1 MVGRVERWSPKVLW
15 AMDGLCVILWAML
28 NTNEF
33 GQPVGNDLG
42 GWVPPPMIPDVV
54 LNGRYVRLRPL
65 IVEDAESVH
74 AVLAQAHPD
83 LWTYM
88 PFGPF
93 YSIDD
98 ASEYFRY
105 MLGQS
110 DWRPYIIEVD
120 GLVQGFKS
128 YLRINPPDGV
138 VEIGSIVFSPQLQRT
153 TAATESVYLMMRH
166 AFESG
171 YRRVEWK
178 CDSLH
183 RVSRAAAKRLGFRY
197 EGTFVNATHY
207 KGRSRDTAW
216 FAVTADEWP
225 SRLQRLEAWL
235 DPANFDQDGHQLRP
249 LSTLGEIEH

>member
-1 MVGRVERWSPKVLW
+1 MW
-15 AMDGLCVILWAML
+15 AFTLPDTGGYCVILSAMS
-28 NTNEF
+28 NTNDF
-33 GQPVGNDLG
+33 GQPVGNDLR
-42 GWVPPPMIPDVV
+42 GWVPPPMIPDAV
-54 LNGRYVRLRPL
+54 LSGIYVRLRPL
-65 IVEDAESVH
+65 TVDDAEAVH
-74 AVLAQAHPD
+74 LALGEARHD

-93 YSIDD
+93 CSVED
-98 ASEYFRY
+98 ASDYLRY
-105 MLGQS
+105 MVDQS

-138 VEIGSIVFSPQLQRT
+138 IEIGSIVFSPRLQRT

-166 AFESG
+166 AFDSG

-183 RVSRAAAKRLGFRY
+183 HVSRRAAERLGFRY

-216 FAVTADEWP
+216 FAVTSEEWLD
-225 SRLQRLEAWL
+225 RRRRLEAWL
-235 DPANFDQDGHQLRP
+235 DPANFNQNGHQLRA
-249 LSTLGEIEH
+249 LSTLDGRDS

>member
-1 MVGRVERWSPKVLW
+1 MGGS
-15 AMDGLCVILWAML
+15 CVILSAMS

-33 GQPVGNDLG
+33 GQPLGNDLG
-42 GWVPPPMIPDVV
+42 GWLPPPMISDAV
-54 LNGRYVRLRPL
+54 LNGKHVRLRPL
-65 IVEDAESVH
+65 TFDDAKIVYSL
-74 AVLAQAHPD
+74 LAQARPD

-93 YSIDD
+93 YSVDD

-105 MLGQS
+105 MLDHSNWQ
-110 DWRPYIIEVD
+110 PYIIEVD
-120 GLVQGFKS
+120 GLVQGFMS
-128 YLRINPPDGV
+128 YMRVKPSDGV
-138 VEIGSIVFSPQLQRT
+138 IEIGSIVFSPQLQRT

-166 AFESG
+166 AFDTG

-183 RVSRAAAKRLGFRY
+183 RVSRKAAERLGFRY

-216 FAVTADEWP
+216 FAATADEWP
-225 SRLQRLEAWL
+225 DRRQRLEAWL
-235 DPANFDQDGHQLRP
+235 DPANFDDNGHQLRP
-249 LSTLGEIEH
+249 LSTLDIPDS

>member
-1 MVGRVERWSPKVLW
+1 MGGS
-15 AMDGLCVILWAML
+15 CVILSAML

-42 GWVPPPMIPDVV
+42 GWVPPPMIAGAV
-54 LNGRYVRLRPL
+54 LNGKYVRLRPL
-65 IVEDAESVH
+65 IFDDAEIVYSLLV
-74 AVLAQAHPD
+74 QARPD

-93 YSIDD
+93 YSVDD

-105 MLGQS
+105 MLDQS
-110 DWRPYIIEVD
+110 DWQPCIIEVD
-120 GLVQGFKS
+120 GLVQGFMS
-128 YLRINPPDGV
+128 YMRVKPSDGV

-166 AFESG
+166 AFDSG

-183 RVSRAAAKRLGFRY
+183 RVSRKAAERLGFRY

-216 FAVTADEWP
+216 FAATAEEWP
-225 SRLQRLEAWL
+225 DRRQRLEAWL
-235 DPANFDQDGHQLRP
+235 DPANFDDDGHQLRP
-249 LSTLGEIEH
+249 LSTLGIPHS

>member
-1 MVGRVERWSPKVLW
+1 MW
-15 AMDGLCVILWAML
+15 AFTLPDTGGYCVILSAMS
-28 NTNEF
+28 NTNDF
-33 GQPVGNDLG
+33 GQPVGNDLR
-42 GWVPPPMIPDVV
+42 GWVPPPMIPDAV
-54 LNGRYVRLRPL
+54 LSGIYVRLRPL
-65 IVEDAESVH
+65 TVDDAEAVH
-74 AVLAQAHPD
+74 LALGEARHD

-93 YSIDD
+93 CSVED
-98 ASEYFRY
+98 ASDYLRY
-105 MLGQS
+105 MVDQS

-138 VEIGSIVFSPQLQRT
+138 IEIGSIVFSPRLQRT

-166 AFESG
+166 AFDSG

-183 RVSRAAAKRLGFRY
+183 HVSRKAAERLGFRY

-216 FAVTADEWP
+216 FAVTSEEWLD
-225 SRLQRLEAWL
+225 RRRRLEAWL
-235 DPANFDQDGHQLRP
+235 DPANFNQNGHQLRA
-249 LSTLGEIEH
+249 LSTLDGPDS